1 VRAPAGAARGANSSG
16 HGYTAGTADVVSV
29 RRDSYRPTAAC
40 VARAAATG
48 TTAIATPA
56 RAADAK
62 LRVLVVENNADLR
75 HLLALTIDAE
85 PDLRCIG
92 VTDRAAGALELAREQ
107 QPDVV
112 VMDLLLDEGPS
123 LPTARVLRESSPG
136 TSVLVY
142 SGHASPALAEEAQRW
157 GVREYV
163 TKGGDV
169 EELLAAIR
177 RCDRSPA
184 PPN

>member
-1 VRAPAGAARGANSSG
+1 M
-16 HGYTAGTADVVSV
+16 
-29 RRDSYRPTAAC
+29 
-40 VARAAATG
+40 
-48 TTAIATPA
+48 
-56 RAADAK
+56 
-62 LRVLVVENNADLR
+62 
-75 HLLALTIDAE
+75 TIDAE

-92 VTDRAAGALELAREQ
+92 ATDRASGAVELARER

-123 LPTARVLRESSPG
+123 LPTARVLRDCVPG
-136 TSVLVY
+136 TSILVY
-142 SGHASPALAEEAQRW
+142 SGHANPALAEEAQRW

-169 EELLAAIR
+169 EDLLAAIR

-184 PPN
+184 PSN